1 MATDTSIKMFKRD
14 TENIVVTV
22 KDSDGVAIDI
32 TGYTFWLTIKTLEAQ
47 ADSDAVLQ
55 KEITTHTNPTGGI
68 TTFPIT
74 SAESGAIEVG
84 DYQYD
89 IQMKSAANDISTL
102 VRGTFIIEQDITVA
116 T

>member
-22 KDSDGVAIDI
+22 KDSAGVAIDI
-32 TGYTFWLTIKTLEAQ
+32 TGYTFWLTIKTLEAE
-47 ADSDAVLQ
+47 ADADAELQ
-55 KEITTHTNPTGGI
+55 KEVTTHTTPTGGI
-68 TTFPIT
+68 TTLPIT

-89 IQMKSAANDISTL
+89 IQMKSVSGDITTL
-102 VRGTFIIEQDITVA
+102 IRGTFIIEQDITVA